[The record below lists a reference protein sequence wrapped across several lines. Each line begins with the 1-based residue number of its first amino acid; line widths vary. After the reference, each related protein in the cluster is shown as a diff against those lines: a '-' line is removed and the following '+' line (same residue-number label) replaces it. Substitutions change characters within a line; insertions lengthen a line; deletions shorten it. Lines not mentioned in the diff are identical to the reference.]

1 MSPLF
6 QQKKPRLK
14 KIFQAKPNILILRP
28 IWSVMEKQDIESGDV
43 YKELCEKFEQ
53 GKSRRDARVLQ
64 SFLNDDRVINFR
76 GQQPEYLHLRSLR
89 AEALAMFGHYLKASR
104 EYQLAVSYAS
114 SSVKW
119 EFLVQQSFML
129 LWHLITSQSTND
141 QSDIF
146 LKCQKTLDK
155 AMEKVP
161 AGKDKIFQQ
170 ITVAGLNAFL
180 KGLNQQTS
188 EGVSLLK
195 KMNFLPV
202 PIPQYNDKNE
212 LVIFFRHFFMGM
224 AVAIE
229 AKDRQLLFQML
240 KVISIDDQTL
250 YGEKNLFRLLWETMN
265 QTFDMRPEFAEG
277 FNQLFNQR
285 NHLSPA
291 YPNLRYF
298 LDNVGAGMH
307 TALDLFFSEFK

>member
-1 MSPLF
+1 M
-6 QQKKPRLK
+6 RLK

-53 GKSRRDARVLQ
+53 GKSKRDAEVLR
-64 SFLNDDRVINFR
+64 SFLNDDRIIGFR

-89 AEALAMFGHYLKASR
+89 AEAFTLFGHYLKASR
-104 EYQLAVSYAS
+104 EYQLGVGYAPS
-114 SSVKW
+114 DKKW
-119 EFLVQQSFML
+119 EFLLQQSEML
-129 LWHLITSQSTND
+129 LWHLIARQSTD
-141 QSDIF
+141 ETSDIF
-146 LKCQKTLDK
+146 LKCEKMLDK
-155 AMEKVP
+155 TMENIP

-180 KGLNQQTS
+180 KGLNQQTK
-188 EGVSLLK
+188 EGISILK
-195 KMNFLPV
+195 KMYFLPV
-202 PIPQYNDKNE
+202 PIPQYNDKNK
-212 LVIFFRHFFMGM
+212 LIILFRHFFMGM

-229 AKDRQLLFQML
+229 AKDRQLLLQML

-285 NHLSPA
+285 AHLSPA

-298 LDNVGAGMH
+298 LDSVGAQIH

>member
-1 MSPLF
+1 
-6 QQKKPRLK
+6 
-14 KIFQAKPNILILRP
+14 
-28 IWSVMEKQDIESGDV
+28 MEKQDIESGDV

-53 GKSRRDARVLQ
+53 GKSKRNAEVLR
-64 SFLNDDRVINFR
+64 SFLNDDRIIDFR
-76 GQQPEYLHLRSLR
+76 GQHTEYLHLRSLR
-89 AEALAMFGHYLKASR
+89 AKAFTLFGHYLKGSR
-104 EYQLAVSYAS
+104 EYQLTVPYAPQAR
-114 SSVKW
+114 KW
-119 EFLVQQSFML
+119 EFLLQQGSML
-129 LWHLITSQSTND
+129 LWHLITTPSTD
-141 QSDIF
+141 EASDIS
-146 LKCQKTLDK
+146 LKCEKTLDK
-155 AMEKVP
+155 AMVNVP

-170 ITVAGLNAFL
+170 ITVAGLTAFL

-212 LVIFFRHFFMGM
+212 LVILFRHFFMGM

-229 AKDRQLLFQML
+229 AKDRQLLIKML

-250 YGEKNLFRLLWETMN
+250 YGEKNLFRLLWETMD

-285 NHLSPA
+285 AHLSPA

-298 LDNVGAGMH
+298 LDSVGAGMH

>member
-1 MSPLF
+1 
-6 QQKKPRLK
+6 
-14 KIFQAKPNILILRP
+14 
-28 IWSVMEKQDIESGDV
+28 MEKQDIESGDV

-53 GKSRRDARVLQ
+53 GKSKRNVEVLR
-64 SFLNDDRVINFR
+64 SFLNDDRIIDFR
-76 GQQPEYLHLRSLR
+76 GKHAEYLHLRSLR
-89 AEALAMFGHYLKASR
+89 AKAFTLFGQYLKASR
-104 EYQLAVSYAS
+104 EYQLAVNYAPS
-114 SSVKW
+114 NKKW
-119 EFLVQQSFML
+119 EFLLQQSEML
-129 LWHLITSQSTND
+129 LWYIITAQSTD
-141 QSDIF
+141 ESSDIF
-146 LKCQKTLDK
+146 LKCEKTLNK
-155 AMEKVP
+155 TLENIP

-212 LVIFFRHFFMGM
+212 LVILFRHFFMGM

-229 AKDRQLLFQML
+229 AKDRQLLLQML

-250 YGEKNLFRLLWETMN
+250 YGEKNLFRLLWETMD

-277 FNQLFNQR
+277 FNQLFNHR
-285 NHLSPA
+285 THLSPA

-298 LDNVGAGMH
+298 LDSVGAGMH

>member
-1 MSPLF
+1 
-6 QQKKPRLK
+6 
-14 KIFQAKPNILILRP
+14 
-28 IWSVMEKQDIESGDV
+28 MEKQDIESGDV

-53 GKSRRDARVLQ
+53 GKSKRNAEVLR
-64 SFLNDDRVINFR
+64 SFLNDDRIIDFR
-76 GQQPEYLHLRSLR
+76 GQHAEYLHLRSLR
-89 AEALAMFGHYLKASR
+89 AEAFTLFGHYLKASR
-104 EYQLAVSYAS
+104 EYQLAVPYAS
-114 SSVKW
+114 QARKW
-119 EFLVQQSFML
+119 KFLLQQGSML
-129 LWHLITSQSTND
+129 LWHLFTTPSAEA
-141 QSDIF
+141 SDVF
-146 LKCQKTLDK
+146 LKCEKTLDK
-155 AMEKVP
+155 AMENIP

-212 LVIFFRHFFMGM
+212 LVILFRYFFMGM

-229 AKDRQLLFQML
+229 AKDRQLLLQML

-265 QTFDMRPEFAEG
+265 QAFDMRPEFAEG